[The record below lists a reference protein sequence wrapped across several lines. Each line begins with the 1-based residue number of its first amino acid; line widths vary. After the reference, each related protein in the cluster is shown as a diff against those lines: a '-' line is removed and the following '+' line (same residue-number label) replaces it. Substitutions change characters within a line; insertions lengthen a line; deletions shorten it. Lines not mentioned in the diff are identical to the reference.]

1 MQETWVNYINK
12 AGKNYNT
19 ELYLKITFKQTI
31 DLNVKL
37 KTSKENFV
45 TLG

>member
-1 MQETWVNYINK
+1 MVFKLYINK
-12 AGKNYNT
+12 PGKNYNT

-37 KTSKENFV
+37 KTSKRKF
-45 TLG
+45 L